1 MADSFY
7 GAPANSPG
15 PAPPPPPKPYSDAS
29 RTGTPVASHQS
40 QQTRYSQQYSQPPPL
55 PPSQSPGISQ
65 NQQYQIAATGQYQAQ
80 ADHNV
85 STFNTHAANLPHSF
99 ELPESITKQTTADLS
114 QLLSTPEL
122 LSAVAQNHPAYAASL
137 QPLQHQ
143 INQNI
148 ALAGQVA
155 SMEAQLQSLRETTGQ
170 LMLQHTNLQT
180 QWRRK
185 QTEMDE
191 ALAPWGPRAMYQRLL
206 AGINEQKNMLDAVQ
220 ESFLDGSGDMSHLAS
235 EKEVTDWIKRIREG
249 TTVLEKRR
257 EMRARWDE
265 GRVGGW
271 R

>member
-7 GAPANSPG
+7 VAPTSPPG

-29 RTGTPVASHQS
+29 RTGTPLASGEQRA
-40 QQTRYSQQYSQPPPL
+40 RYSQQYSQPPPF
-55 PPSQSPGISQ
+55 PDSQSPSINSQ
-65 NQQYQIAATGQYQAQ
+65 QQYPANVPRQYHGQLDQNTSSFSLQAP
-80 ADHNV
+80 A
-85 STFNTHAANLPHSF
+85 LPQSF
-99 ELPESITKQTTADLS
+99 DLPESITKQNTSDLS
-114 QLLSTPEL
+114 KLLSDPEL
-122 LSAVAQNHPAYAASL
+122 LSAVAQNHPAYATAL

-143 INQNI
+143 ISQNVS
-148 ALAGQVA
+148 LASQVA
-155 SMEAQLQSLRETTGQ
+155 STEAQLQALREKTGQ
-170 LMLQHTNLQT
+170 LMLQHTSLQT

-185 QTEMDE
+185 QAEMDE

-206 AGINEQKNMLDAVQ
+206 AGINERENMLMAVQ
-220 ESFLDGSGDMSHLAS
+220 ESFLDGSSDTSYVAS